1 MGLLLYRGFARRLA
15 GMPQTTTTSDD
26 EAGRY
31 GMLYLLYLLY
41 LDAFIINP
49 DTGIH
54 NLY

>member
-15 GMPQTTTTSDD
+15 GMPQPTTTSDN

-31 GMLYLLYLLY
+31 GMLY

-49 DTGIH
+49 DTRIH
-54 NLY
+54 NLNY